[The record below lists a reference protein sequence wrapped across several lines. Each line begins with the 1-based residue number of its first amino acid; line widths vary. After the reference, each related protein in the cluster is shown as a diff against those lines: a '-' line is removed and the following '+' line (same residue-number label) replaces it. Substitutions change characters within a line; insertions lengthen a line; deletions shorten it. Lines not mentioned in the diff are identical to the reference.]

1 MASVLTDLRAAS
13 ARLLGYEAVRW
24 LTLLLLCGAYL
35 QGSLTK
41 LFDWPAA
48 QAGMNAFGLAPPGAC
63 AAGVIALELVCSAMI
78 LSGIG
83 RCLGALL
90 LAGFTLAAT
99 GLALRFWTLPPPARG
114 TTANAFFE
122 HLGLA
127 GGLLLVAWEDRAR
140 SGADRPTGSTPQ
152 TGQDCP

>member
-1 MASVLTDLRAAS
+1 MASVLTDLRAAR
-13 ARLLGYEAVRW
+13 ARLPRSDAVRW
-24 LTLLLLCGAYL
+24 LALLMLCAAYL

-41 LFDWPAA
+41 LLDWPAA
-48 QAGMNAFGLAPPGAC
+48 RAEMRAFGLAPPDAF

-78 LSGIG
+78 LTGIG
-83 RCLGALL
+83 RRLGALL

-114 TTANAFFE
+114 PAANAFFE

-127 GGLLLVAWEDRAR
+127 GGLLLAAWADRAR
-140 SGADRPTGSTPQ
+140 PGADRPTGSTPQ
-152 TGQDCP
+152 SRQDCP